1 MNLRVLGLSF
11 RTTSIGLRER
21 LGFTPSTLLLA
32 LERANS
38 ELACEVVLLSTCNR
52 VEFYLGGEGAPL
64 PGSKELAEFW
74 GRIYPVESLAIE
86 PHLYCHEGHE
96 AIRHLFRVTSSLD
109 SMVLGEG
116 QIAAQAKQALEA
128 AQASGCA
135 GPMLNALFQHARV
148 IARRIRTETG
158 IAKGHVSVSSLAVDF
173 VSEVFD
179 QFTDKTVA
187 VIGAGKMGELTLKHL
202 AELKPKRI
210 LVTNRNPDKAKA
222 VAETCGGQVVPFEN
236 LDELLIR
243 SDIVLSTTGASEP
256 IVDRARWQRVQAQR
270 RKGTM
275 VVIDIAV
282 PRDFEPSLHDGE
294 TMCLYNI
301 DDLQKVRETRIADRR
316 SHLGTAETM
325 VDKEVGLFES
335 DWLRRRNGP
344 VIARLNREFEAKRKA
359 VVGQLMQKLA
369 DRVGAED
376 RAAIEGA
383 FRLLQNQFL
392 HGPISALAEETT
404 KRSPSGKHTLLDALR
419 QLFRIHD

>member
-1 MNLRVLGLSF
+1 M
-11 RTTSIGLRER
+11 
-21 LGFTPSTLLLA
+21 
-32 LERANS
+32 
-38 ELACEVVLLSTCNR
+38 
-52 VEFYLGGEGAPL
+52 
-64 PGSKELAEFW
+64 
-74 GRIYPVESLAIE
+74 
-86 PHLYCHEGHE
+86 
-96 AIRHLFRVTSSLD
+96 TSSLD

-282 PRDFEPSLHDGE
+282 PAILSLRSMMAKPCAFI
-294 TMCLYNI
+294 TSTICRRFV
-301 DDLQKVRETRIADRR
+301 KRESPTDEAIWARPKPWLTR
-316 SHLGTAETM
+316 
-325 VDKEVGLFES
+325 K
-335 DWLRRRNGP
+335 
-344 VIARLNREFEAKRKA
+344 
-359 VVGQLMQKLA
+359 
-369 DRVGAED
+369 
-376 RAAIEGA
+376 
-383 FRLLQNQFL
+383 
-392 HGPISALAEETT
+392 
-404 KRSPSGKHTLLDALR
+404 
-419 QLFRIHD
+419 